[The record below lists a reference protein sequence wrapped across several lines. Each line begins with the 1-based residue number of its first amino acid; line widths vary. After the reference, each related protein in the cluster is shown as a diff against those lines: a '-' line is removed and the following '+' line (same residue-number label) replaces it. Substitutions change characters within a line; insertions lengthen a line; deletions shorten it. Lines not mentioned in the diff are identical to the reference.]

1 MVLFLRRKSTKTIS
15 VPTTPLFLIPE
26 LIEKILLNVPAIDV
40 LTRCR
45 SVCKI
50 WKDLIENTSPDLKYY
65 STSGLRRTDLDAAK
79 VKPSRA
85 RPRSTPDRSPH
96 PQLLTPIA
104 IDILSIFWKRLAKD
118 GIIVDKPE
126 QPRRE
131 WAVRTF
137 FRREQGDGAHSQ
149 HVQRRSE
156 SRRSSSSST
165 MNKFQECILIMGT
178 IFIYLPVSRT
188 LRAASF
194 IKLKAG
200 KVGRRKRAVASL
212 GRKLIKEFTPV
223 WQKVQIFKPHTPEFR
238 GVLIGAGTNQRH
250 RSISPRDS
258 TLSLPKK
265 FTKLSDAAN
274 ALMTPLIEAIYCG
287 KLLFVD
293 APTHPSIILGVAV
306 QGPAVGI
313 DLTYEFDEL
322 VTRINRYDGAAK
334 ESFMFGAHE
343 PFNVSCKFT
352 RIVEDEGA
360 TWGVSVNTLWRA
372 DQLNENVVPET
383 VSQRRW
389 GFIAPNM

>member
-1 MVLFLRRKSTKTIS
+1 MVLFLRKKSTKAIP
-15 VPTTPLFLIPE
+15 VPTTTLFLIPE

-45 SVCKI
+45 SVCKT

-65 STSGLRRTDLDAAK
+65 STSGLRRPDPDPVK

-118 GIIVDKPE
+118 GIIVDKPK

-131 WAVRTF
+131 WAAGTF
-137 FRREQGDGAHSQ
+137 FRRKQKDEALTQ

-156 SRRSSSSST
+156 SRRSSSSSS

-200 KVGRRKRAVASL
+200 KVGRRKRAVTSL
-212 GRKLIKEFTPV
+212 GRKLIKEFTP
-223 WQKVQIFKPHTPEFR
+223 
-238 GVLIGAGTNQRH
+238 
-250 RSISPRDS
+250 
-258 TLSLPKK
+258 
-265 FTKLSDAAN
+265 LSDAAN
-274 ALMTPLIEAIYCG
+274 ALMTPLIEAIYSG

-293 APTHPSIILGVAV
+293 APTHPSITLDVAV

-343 PFNVSCKFT
+343 PFNVSYKFT
-352 RIVEDEGA
+352 RIAEDEGA

-372 DQLNENVVPET
+372 DQLNENMVPET
-383 VSQRRW
+383 VS
-389 GFIAPNM
+389 

>member
-1 MVLFLRRKSTKTIS
+1 MVLFLRKKSTKAIP
-15 VPTTPLFLIPE
+15 VPTTTLFLIPE
-26 LIEKILLNVPAIDV
+26 LIEKILLNLPAIDV

-45 SVCKI
+45 SVCKT

-65 STSGLRRTDLDAAK
+65 STSGLRRPDPDPDTVK

-118 GIIVDKPE
+118 GIIVDKPK

-131 WAVRTF
+131 WAAGTF
-137 FRREQGDGAHSQ
+137 FRRKQKDEALTQ

-156 SRRSSSSST
+156 SRRSSSSSS

-200 KVGRRKRAVASL
+200 KVGRRKRAVTSL

-223 WQKVQIFKPHTPEFR
+223 WQKVQIFKPHAPEFR
-238 GVLIGAGTNQRH
+238 GVLIGAGTSWKH
-250 RSISPRDS
+250 RSISPWDN

-274 ALMTPLIEAIYCG
+274 ALMTPLIEAIYSG

-293 APTHPSIILGVAV
+293 APTHPSITLDVAV

-343 PFNVSCKFT
+343 PFNVSYKFT
-352 RIVEDEGA
+352 RIAEDEGA

-372 DQLNENVVPET
+372 DQLNENMNP
-383 VSQRRW
+383 SKQP
-389 GFIAPNM
+389 FSILYSAC

>member
-1 MVLFLRRKSTKTIS
+1 MGLFSQKKSTKGIT
-15 VPTTPLFLIPE
+15 VQTTPLFLIPE
-26 LIEKILLNVPAIDV
+26 LIEKILLNLPAIDV
-40 LTRCR
+40 LTKYRG
-45 SVCKI
+45 VCKT

-65 STSGLRRTDLDAAK
+65 STSGLRRPDPDAVK

-104 IDILSIFWKRLAKD
+104 IDILSVFWKRLAKD
-118 GIIVDKPE
+118 GIIVDKPK

-131 WAVRTF
+131 WAVGTF
-137 FRREQGDGAHSQ
+137 FRRKQKDEALAE

-156 SRRSSSSST
+156 SRRSSSSSSI
-165 MNKFQECILIMGT
+165 NKFQKCICIAAFIL
-178 IFIYLPVSRT
+178 IYLPVSRT
-188 LRAASF
+188 LKATSF
-194 IKLKAG
+194 IKPKTS

-212 GRKLIKEFTPV
+212 GRKLIKEFIPV
-223 WQKVQIFKPHTPEFR
+223 WQKVQIFKPHSPEFR
-238 GVLIGAGTNQRH
+238 GVLIGAGTNWKH
-250 RSISPRDS
+250 RSISPWDS

-274 ALMTPLIEAIYCG
+274 ALMTPLIEAIYSG

-293 APTHPSIILGVAV
+293 APTDPSITPDAVA

-352 RIVEDEGA
+352 RIAEDEGA

-372 DQLNENVVPET
+372 DQTNENMVPEI
-383 VSQRRW
+383 VSQR
-389 GFIAPNM
+389 P

>member
-1 MVLFLRRKSTKTIS
+1 MGLFSQKKSTKGIT
-15 VPTTPLFLIPE
+15 VQTTPLFLIPE
-26 LIEKILLNVPAIDV
+26 LIEKILLNLPAIDV
-40 LTRCR
+40 LTKYRG
-45 SVCKI
+45 VCKT

-65 STSGLRRTDLDAAK
+65 STSGLRRPDPDAVK

-104 IDILSIFWKRLAKD
+104 IDILSVFWKRLAKD
-118 GIIVDKPE
+118 GIIVDKPK

-131 WAVRTF
+131 WAVGTF
-137 FRREQGDGAHSQ
+137 FRRKQKDEALAE
-149 HVQRRSE
+149 HVQRR
-156 SRRSSSSST
+156 
-165 MNKFQECILIMGT
+165 
-178 IFIYLPVSRT
+178 
-188 LRAASF
+188 
-194 IKLKAG
+194 
-200 KVGRRKRAVASL
+200 
-212 GRKLIKEFTPV
+212 
-223 WQKVQIFKPHTPEFR
+223 
-238 GVLIGAGTNQRH
+238 
-250 RSISPRDS
+250 

-274 ALMTPLIEAIYCG
+274 ALMTPLIEAIYSG

-293 APTHPSIILGVAV
+293 APTDPSITPDAVA

-352 RIVEDEGA
+352 RIAEDEGA

-372 DQLNENVVPET
+372 DQTNENMVPEI
-383 VSQRRW
+383 VSQR
-389 GFIAPNM
+389 P